1 MFNTIEEAIE
11 DIKNGKMVIVVDNEN
26 RENEG
31 DLIMAGE
38 VATFENLNF
47 MAKLGRGLICA
58 PITNEIALDLGL
70 HPMVSNSTDPHGTA
84 FTVSID
90 HVSNSTGISI
100 EDRLNT
106 IKALCNKDSRPSDFR
121 RPGHLF
127 PLIAKDGGVLA
138 RPGHTEAAVDL
149 AELAGLKKVGVIVE
163 ILNDDGTMARV
174 PDLIEFSKKYDL
186 KLITIEALIEYRR
199 EKELI
204 VKINTEARMPTQY
217 GSFRLIGFDNN
228 YDNKEHIAL
237 VKGNVEGKENVK
249 LRIHSEC
256 FTGDILGSLRCDCG
270 DQLHETMKRIDEIGE
285 GVILYMRQ
293 EGRGIGLYN
302 KLKAYNLQDEGF
314 DTVEANLKLGF
325 ADDEREYLVA
335 AKMIEELGIKSV
347 SLITNNPD
355 KIEKLKELG
364 VNISNREEIIVNYH
378 EENKHYMK
386 TKVNKMRHLINFNK

>member
-1 MFNTIEEAIE
+1 MFSTIDEAIE
-11 DIKNGKMVIVVDNEN
+11 DIKKGKMIIVVDDEN

-38 VATFENLNF
+38 LANFENLNF
-47 MAKLGRGLICA
+47 MAKMGRGLICT
-58 PITNEIALDLGL
+58 PVSGEIALDLGL
-70 HPMVSNSTDPHGTA
+70 HPMVTSNTDPHVTA

-90 HVSNSTGISI
+90 HKSNTTGISI

-106 IKALCNKDSRPSDFR
+106 IKALCDSSSKPSDFR
-121 RPGHLF
+121 RPGHIF
-127 PLIAKDGGVLA
+127 PLIAKNGGVVE

-149 AELAGLKKVGVIVE
+149 AKMAGLKPVGVIVE

-186 KLITIEALIEYRR
+186 KLITIEELIRYRKD
-199 EKELI
+199 KELKVEI
-204 VKINTEARMPTQY
+204 HSEARMPTKF
-217 GSFRLIGFDNN
+217 GTFKLIGFENN
-228 YDNKEHIAL
+228 YDGKEHLAL
-237 VKGNVEGKENVK
+237 VKGDIKDKENVS

-270 DQLHETMKRIDEIGE
+270 DQLQEAMRRIDEQGQ

-302 KLKAYNLQDEGF
+302 KLRAYNLQDEGY

-325 ADDEREYLVA
+325 GEDEREYKVA
-335 AKMIEELGIKSV
+335 AKMIEALGIKSV
-347 SLITNNPD
+347 SLITNNPS
-355 KIEKLKELG
+355 KIKELKDLG
-364 VNISNREEIIVNYH
+364 VNVAGREKIIVKYSG
-378 EENKHYMK
+378 ENRGYMN
-386 TKVNKMRHLINFNK
+386 TKISKMGHMIDKI